1 MPRALYLPRVG
12 AFSSSSGVLFTC
24 FPNVTSAVTH
34 ATSCHAPGAPAAPRH
49 GRLSCD
55 RTREPPERVVAPVL
69 LLYGV
74 RDHVFRLANVCQL
87 SPRGG
92 SDEGLAPPPPAE
104 TLGPPP
110 EKEPGQSLGPA
121 GQDEAD
127 PREEASPVAPP
138 HGAGA
143 VLGLVA
149 LSSSLLQPALTA
161 VGRGWAG
168 ERPLFQLH
176 LLNTSRSGRGRS
188 CRLLT
193 ATLSSVWE
201 ELTPQQQGTKQL
213 SPGPPRSRDPDTV
226 GSPHP
231 V

>member
-1 MPRALYLPRVG
+1 MPRAPRPPRVTAASAATG
-12 AFSSSSGVLFTC
+12 PGSLRSVWWPLCCCFTAYATMS
-24 FPNVTSAVTH
+24 FVWQTSANFH
-34 ATSCHAPGAPAAPRH
+34 LGAV
-49 GRLSCD
+49 L
-55 RTREPPERVVAPVL
+55 TRA
-69 LLYGV
+69 
-74 RDHVFRLANVCQL
+74 
-87 SPRGG
+87 S
-92 SDEGLAPPPPAE
+92 APPPPAE

-176 LLNTSRSGRGRS
+176 LLNTGRSGRGRS

-193 ATLSSVWE
+193 AALSSVWE